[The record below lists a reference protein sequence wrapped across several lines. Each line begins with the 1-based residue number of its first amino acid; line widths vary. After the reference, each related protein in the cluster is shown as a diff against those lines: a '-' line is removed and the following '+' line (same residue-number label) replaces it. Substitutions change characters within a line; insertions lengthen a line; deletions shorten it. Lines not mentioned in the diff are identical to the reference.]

1 MADKE
6 ENLVRLA
13 VYVSEEKRARFK
25 AMCAIQRI
33 SMNQVIGDF
42 LDKWLKENDQ
52 QTPPPPPLP
61 PPTDPIPPLPPP
73 PTTLIST
80 RSRGKGRSQ

>member
-1 MADKE
+1 MTDKE

-25 AMCAIQRI
+25 AACAIQRI

-42 LDKWLKENDQ
+42 LDEWLKENDQ
-52 QTPPPPPLP
+52 PNS
-61 PPTDPIPPLPPP
+61 PTLASTGVRGRGRTKEKDDKS
-73 PTTLIST
+73 TTT
-80 RSRGKGRSQ
+80 G